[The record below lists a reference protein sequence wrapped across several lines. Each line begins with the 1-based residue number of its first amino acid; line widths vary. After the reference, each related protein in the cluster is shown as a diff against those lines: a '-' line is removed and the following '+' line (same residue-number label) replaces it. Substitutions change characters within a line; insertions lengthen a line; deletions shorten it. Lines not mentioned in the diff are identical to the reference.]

1 MHLSLTHKFNLF
13 MCNKKKFLE
22 IWNDTIISEQYTIVC
37 VHACCLVI
45 DALQIFLHIH
55 IHT

>member
-13 MCNKKKFLE
+13 ICNKKFLE
-22 IWNDTIISEQYTIVC
+22 IWNDTIISEQYTTVC